1 MARTPKNGLDF
12 VGWNTDIFE
21 NDTKID
27 ELLDAQGWI
36 GFSIYFY
43 LCMKAYASDGYYYRW
58 SYSNAATTARRMGG
72 GISSDTVINT
82 VKVCLRVGLF
92 DKDLLDVGILTSKGI
107 QRRYL
112 KAIQKRSYKVVN
124 HSIWLLDEAETN
136 GSGIIFEKD
145 EIHGALDNRSNKAD
159 FLSEKADFLHKNG
172 NNSKVKKSKEEKSK
186 EKNNISTEPQ
196 NAPPVLTMPLVDGSE
211 FDIREQ
217 DIAEW
222 QDAFPNVDVVQQLK
236 AMRLWCKD
244 NPERKKTRKG
254 VRRFITTWL
263 DKEQN
268 RGGTRKTQTTYEQP
282 KQTAPP
288 PDATKRQRAPGF
300 MPEWA
305 D

>member
-145 EIHGALDNRSNKAD
+145 EIHGALDNRSDNAD
-159 FLSEKADFLHKNG
+159 FLSEKADFLSVNG

-196 NAPPVLTMPLVDGSE
+196 NAPAVLTMPLVDGTE
-211 FDIREQ
+211 FEIREQ

-236 AMRLWCKD
+236 AMKLWLKD
-244 NPERKKTRKG
+244 NPKKRKTKTG
-254 VRRFITTWL
+254 IRRFVTNWL
-263 DKEQN
+263 DREQN
-268 RGGTRKTQTTYEQP
+268 RGGNRQTQTTYEHP

-288 PDATKRQRAPGF
+288 PDATKRQRAPDF

>member
-186 EKNNISTEPQ
+186 VKESIYSTEPQ
-196 NAPPVLTMPLVDGSE
+196 APSVLTLTLNDGSE
-211 FDIREQ
+211 YGVIQSDI
-217 DIAEW
+217 DEW
-222 QDAFPNVDVVQQLK
+222 QDTFPNVDVLQQLK
-236 AMRLWCKD
+236 AMKLWLKD
-244 NPERKKTRKG
+244 NPKKRKTKTG
-254 VRRFITTWL
+254 IRRFVTNWL
-263 DKEQN
+263 DREQN
-268 RGGTRKTQTTYEQP
+268 RGGTRQTQEPLPKTQQS
-282 KQTAPP
+282 APP
-288 PDATKRQRAPGF
+288 PDATKREKSRGF

>member
-1 MARTPKNGLDF
+1 
-12 VGWNTDIFE
+12 
-21 NDTKID
+21 
-27 ELLDAQGWI
+27 
-36 GFSIYFY
+36 
-43 LCMKAYASDGYYYRW
+43 
-58 SYSNAATTARRMGG
+58 
-72 GISSDTVINT
+72 
-82 VKVCLRVGLF
+82 
-92 DKDLLDVGILTSKGI
+92 
-107 QRRYL
+107 
-112 KAIQKRSYKVVN
+112 
-124 HSIWLLDEAETN
+124 
-136 GSGIIFEKD
+136 
-145 EIHGALDNRSNKAD
+145 
-159 FLSEKADFLHKNG
+159 
-172 NNSKVKKSKEEKSK
+172 
-186 EKNNISTEPQ
+186 
-196 NAPPVLTMPLVDGSE
+196 MPLVDGSE

-268 RGGTRKTQTTYEQP
+268 RGGARKTQTTYERP

-288 PDATKRQRAPGF
+288 PDATKRQRAPDF